1 MNAFAA
7 VLAVILLVAA
17 CGGGKGAPG
26 NLAPMTLSY
35 HPSEKIEA
43 LRFESYK
50 AVVERAAPSYVRV
63 IIRYKGSGQDSIDM
77 AGGIVNGASGVIV
90 DGSGLVV
97 TAAHIALNTNHDA
110 EVITM
115 DGVRHPAQILRVERP
130 RELALLR
137 IAPYA
142 GMQSASFADSDKLGR
157 NEAVFAIG
165 TPDNKGGVVSLGRVI
180 DPKLSQRLDYNGF
193 GFSDAIKMAL
203 AVKPGNSGGPVYD
216 RQGRFLG
223 IIGAFGLDN
232 TENFDPKDPPL
243 GYAVPANA
251 VRAFAGVR

>member
-1 MNAFAA
+1 MKTIIAIFAA
-7 VLAVILLVAA
+7 TLALAA
-17 CGGGKGAPG
+17 CGGGQGAPG
-26 NLAPMTLSY
+26 NMPPIAISY
-35 HPSEKIEA
+35 HNSEKIES
-43 LRFESYK
+43 LRFTDYK

-63 IIRYKGSGQDSIDM
+63 IVRYKGSGQESIDM
-77 AGGIVNGASGVIV
+77 AGGVINGASGVIV

-97 TAAHIALNTNHDA
+97 TAAHIALSTAHAA
-110 EVITM
+110 EIITI
-115 DGVRHPAQILRVERP
+115 DGVRHPAQMLRVERP

-137 IAPYA
+137 MTPFA
-142 GMQSASFADSDKLGR
+142 GMKPAVFADSDALTRG
-157 NEAVFAIG
+157 ESVFAIG

-180 DPKLSQRLDYNGF
+180 EPKLTQRLDYNGF
-193 GFSDAIKMAL
+193 GFSDAIKMGI

-223 IIGAFGLDN
+223 IVGAFGLDN

-243 GYAVPANA
+243 GYAVPSNA